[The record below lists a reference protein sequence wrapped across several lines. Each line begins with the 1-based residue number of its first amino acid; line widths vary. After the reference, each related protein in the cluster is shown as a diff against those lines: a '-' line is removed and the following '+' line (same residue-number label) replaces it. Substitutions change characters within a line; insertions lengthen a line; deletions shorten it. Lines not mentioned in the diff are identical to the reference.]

1 MLQLSLLLDAQDKLG
16 MLVLSDR
23 VLDLS
28 DSHAGDIDVPAI
40 DIVALGQ
47 CVHHTSVNGIAV
59 YDLNLGESNAL
70 FKS

>member
-23 VLDLS
+23 VLDLG

-40 DIVALGQ
+40 DIVTLRQ
-47 CVHHTSVNGIAV
+47 CVHHASINGIAV
-59 YDLNLGESNAL
+59 YNLNLGESNAL

>member
-23 VLDLS
+23 VLDLGN
-28 DSHAGDIDVPAI
+28 SHAGDINVPAI

-47 CVHHTSVNGIAV
+47 RVHHTSIDGIAV
-59 YDLNLGESNAL
+59 HDLNFGESNAL
-70 FKS
+70 FKP